1 MRCPKCHYI
10 SFEPEPRC
18 RNCGYGFSLGD
29 AGGQAT
35 PAADDPLANFSLRD
49 AQWTPAGRSGLDAA
63 PADVNLDAPLARDP
77 IGEVPSPA
85 AASTMAPARA
95 STPVPSWADDHDR
108 IERPASRP
116 TPPPRVPS
124 ARAAERPRATP
135 PAPMTPAPPRPAAP
149 PTTELPLFVKD
160 IVAPADDAPVGSP
173 VDVAPVVA
181 PPPDGPV
188 PPPLTPAMAAEVEER
203 VMRPVEPRAPLSV
216 RRSVDTPPARS
227 RSSSPASRKLGPLDR
242 DLLEDLHRIEKV
254 EQREAAAA
262 ARADAGISGVGATR
276 RLGAAALDALFVA
289 ALTTGLVWVTLRWC
303 DLSFA
308 RAGVLPLAPMAAFMF
323 LIVVGYLLLFTAAG
337 GQTLGKMAAAIR
349 VIGDEDGDE
358 TLTVGQAAARS
369 VLTVPSVVALGA
381 GFVPALFGDERAI
394 HDRLAHTRVV
404 RA

>member
-29 AGGQAT
+29 SGGPAT

-49 AQWTPAGRSGLDAA
+49 AEWTPAGRSGLDAA
-63 PADVNLDAPLARDP
+63 PADVSLDTPQV
-77 IGEVPSPA
+77 GEPA
-85 AASTMAPARA
+85 AAASSAVPPAM
-95 STPVPSWADDHDR
+95 TPVRPSMPDPSFGDDRDR
-108 IERPASRP
+108 IDRPVSRA
-116 TPPPRVPS
+116 TPPPRS
-124 ARAAERPRATP
+124 ASTHAAERPRATP
-135 PAPMTPAPPRPAAP
+135 PAPAVPAP

-160 IVAPADDAPVGSP
+160 IVAPPDDALTAAVPE
-173 VDVAPVVA
+173 VVA
-181 PPPDGPV
+181 PAASPFDPPA
-188 PPPLTPAMAAEVEER
+188 PPALTPAMAAAVEER
-203 VMRPVEPRAPLSV
+203 VMRPAEPRAPLSV

-227 RSSSPASRKLGPLDR
+227 RSGSAASRKLGPLDR

-262 ARADAGISGVGATR
+262 ARAEAGVTGVGAAR

-303 DLSFA
+303 DLPWA

-323 LIVVGYLLLFTAAG
+323 LVVVGYLLLFTAAG

-381 GFVPALFGDERAI
+381 GFAPALFGDERAM

>member
-18 RNCGYGFSLGD
+18 RNCGYGFSLSESGLP
-29 AGGQAT
+29 AQ

-49 AQWTPAGRSGLDAA
+49 AEWTPAGRSGLEAA
-63 PADVNLDAPLARDP
+63 PADVTLDVPLAGDAVDDA
-77 IGEVPSPA
+77 GMPA
-85 AASTMAPARA
+85 G
-95 STPVPSWADDHDR
+95 
-108 IERPASRP
+108 P
-116 TPPPRVPS
+116 TPPAARRGTPTPPVADVSVRMEPPPVRP
-124 ARAAERPRATP
+124 APPPRAAVAPAVERPRATP
-135 PAPMTPAPPRPAAP
+135 PTPATPAPPVPPRPPAP

-160 IVAPADDAPVGSP
+160 IVAPAEDESARAP
-173 VDVAPVVA
+173 ATAA
-181 PPPDGPV
+181 PPDPPA
-188 PPPLTPAMAAEVEER
+188 PPPLTPAMAAVVEER
-203 VMRPVEPRAPLSV
+203 VMRPAEPRAPLSV

-227 RSSSPASRKLGPLDR
+227 RAGSSRKLGPLDR
-242 DLLEDLHRIEKV
+242 DLLEDLHRLEKV

-262 ARADAGISGVGATR
+262 ARAEAGLTAVGAAR
-276 RLGAAALDALFVA
+276 RLGAAAVDAVFVA
-289 ALTTGLVWVTLRWC
+289 ALGVFLLWVTLRWC
-303 DLSFA
+303 DLPFA
-308 RAGVLPLAPMAAFMF
+308 RAGVLPIAPMLAFLF

-337 GQTLGKMAAAIR
+337 GQTLGKMAVAIR

-381 GFVPALFGDERAI
+381 GFVPALFGDERAV